1 VTFRADVEGLRAV
14 AVAIVVLAH
23 ARLGFAAGGYVG
35 VDVFFVIS
43 GFLITQLLVGE
54 LDRSG
59 RVSVAR
65 FYARRIKRLMPQA
78 LTVIAAVVVAAW
90 LLLSPLEADVVA
102 HDVVAAGAYAMNW
115 HLSAEAVDYF
125 HSGEAAR
132 PLDHLWSLAVEEQFY
147 AVWPWLLL
155 TLAWV
160 SRRALPVAVA
170 AIAAVSF
177 AYAVASVHAA
187 PEAAYYSA
195 FGRAWELGL
204 GALLAVVPGRGL
216 GSPSEGPAPA
226 AHRISTLV
234 AWLGLAAIAVAVVAF
249 SAATRFPGPAAL
261 VPTLGAAA
269 VIAAGAP
276 LRLLTLPPMRW
287 LGRVSYAWYLWHWP
301 VLVFAGAGSAG
312 GRALVALLSL
322 LPAWLTYR
330 WIETPL
336 RHSTLHVRRPW
347 TTLAA
352 GLAGPAAVVGIG
364 LALSAG
370 LTSPPALAAA
380 EAVGAPALGRQLQRS
395 ATALLPRPRDASA
408 DRGHAFADG
417 CLVEEGEV
425 RSPACVYGDR
435 RSRQTIVLFGD
446 SHAMQWFPALEA
458 AAKRRRWRLVELTKA
473 GCPPPLV
480 RILLPGTPR
489 QDPSCDIWRA
499 SALKRIERERPA
511 LVVVGMSM
519 RYTVLDGERRLA
531 RGESTRALGAAYT
544 PALGRL
550 RALAGRVAVLT
561 DVPRPP
567 KDIPS
572 CVSGAM
578 RQLRR
583 CAFARGPAL
592 ANAFAIRDAAA
603 RVPGIDTLD
612 ATDRFCLPDLCPAV
626 VGDVLVYR
634 NSGHV
639 TASYMKTLRPWLERR
654 LGRTT
659 R

>member
-1 VTFRADVEGLRAV
+1 MTFRADVEGLRAV
-14 AVAIVVLAH
+14 AIAIVVLAH

-65 FYARRIKRLMPQA
+65 FYARRVKRLLPQA
-78 LTVIAAVVVAAW
+78 LTVIAAVVVAAS

-155 TLAWV
+155 ALAWV
-160 SRRALPVAVA
+160 SRRALPLAVA

-204 GALLAVVPGRGL
+204 GALLAVLPRVRL
-216 GSPSEGPAPA
+216 APV
-226 AHRISTLV
+226 V
-234 AWLGLAAIAVAVVAF
+234 AWFGLAAIAAAVLTF
-249 SAATRFPGPAAL
+249 GAATPFPGPAAL

-269 VIAAGAP
+269 VIAAGTP
-276 LRLLTLPPMRW
+276 LRVLTFPPMRW
-287 LGRVSYAWYLWHWP
+287 LGRVSYAWYVWHWP

-312 GRALVALLSL
+312 GRSLVALLSL
-322 LPAWLTYR
+322 VPAWLTYR

-370 LTSPPALAAA
+370 LSSPPALAAA

-395 ATALLPRPRDASA
+395 ATALRPRPRDASA
-408 DRGHAFADG
+408 DRGHAYADG
-417 CLVEEGEV
+417 CLVEMGEV

-435 RSRQTIVLFGD
+435 RSRKTVVLFGD

-458 AAKRRRWRLVELTKA
+458 TARRRHWRLVELTKG

-480 RILLPGTPR
+480 RILFPGSPR
-489 QDPSCDIWRA
+489 QDPSCDVWRE

-531 RGESTRALGAAYT
+531 RGESTRALGAGYA
-544 PALGRL
+544 PALARL
-550 RALAGRVAVLT
+550 RAAAGRVAVLT

-567 KDIPS
+567 EDIPS

-603 RVPGIDTLD
+603 RVPGIETVD
-612 ATDRFCLPDLCPAV
+612 ATDHFCLPDLCPAV

-634 NSGHV
+634 NSGHI
-639 TASYMKTLRPWLERR
+639 TASYMKTLGPWLERR
-654 LGRTT
+654 LHHTT

>member
-1 VTFRADVEGLRAV
+1 MTFRADIEGLRAV

-65 FYARRIKRLMPQA
+65 FYARRVKRLMPQA
-78 LTVIAAVVVAAW
+78 LTVIAAVVVAAS
-90 LLLSPLEADVVA
+90 LLLSPLEAECVA

-115 HLSAEAVDYF
+115 HLSAEAADYF

-155 TLAWV
+155 ALAWV

-170 AIAAVSF
+170 AIAAASF

-204 GALLAVVPGRGL
+204 GALLAVLPTLRLWPG
-216 GSPSEGPAPA
+216 A
-226 AHRISTLV
+226 
-234 AWLGLAAIAVAVVAF
+234 AWLGLAAIAVSVLTF
-249 SAATRFPGPAAL
+249 GAATPFPGAAAL

-276 LRLLTLPPMRW
+276 LRLLTLRPMRW
-287 LGRVSYAWYLWHWP
+287 LGRVSYAWYVWHWP

-322 LPAWLTYR
+322 VPAWLTYR

-370 LTSPPALAAA
+370 LSSPPALAAA

-395 ATALLPRPRDASA
+395 ATALRPRPRDASA

-435 RSRQTIVLFGD
+435 RSSKTVVLFGD

-458 AAKRRRWRLVELTKA
+458 TAKRRHWRLVELTKG

-480 RILLPGTPR
+480 QILLPGTAR
-489 QDPSCDIWRA
+489 QDPSCDVWRE
-499 SALKRIERERPA
+499 SALRRIERERPA
-511 LVVVGMSM
+511 LVLVGMSM
-519 RYTVLDGERRLA
+519 RYTVLDGERRLG
-531 RGESTRALGAAYT
+531 RGESTRALGAGYA
-544 PALGRL
+544 PALARL
-550 RALAGRVAVLT
+550 RAAAGRVAVLT

-578 RQLRR
+578 RHLRR

-603 RVPGIDTLD
+603 RVPGIETVD

-634 NSGHV
+634 NSGHI
-639 TASYMKTLRPWLERR
+639 TASYMKTLGPWLERR
-654 LGRTT
+654 LHRTT

>member
-1 VTFRADVEGLRAV
+1 MTFRADIEGLRGV

-23 ARLGFAAGGYVG
+23 AQLGFAAGGYVG

-43 GFLITQLLVGE
+43 GFLITQLLVAE

-65 FYARRIKRLMPQA
+65 FYARRVKRLMPQA
-78 LTVIAAVVVAAW
+78 LTVIAAVIVAAW

-115 HLSAEAVDYF
+115 HLSAEAADYF
-125 HSGEAAR
+125 HSGAAAR

-155 TLAWV
+155 ALAWV
-160 SRRALPVAVA
+160 SRRGLPVAVA
-170 AIAAVSF
+170 AIAVASF

-204 GALLAVVPGRGL
+204 GALLAVLPTLRLWPG
-216 GSPSEGPAPA
+216 A
-226 AHRISTLV
+226 AWV
-234 AWLGLAAIAVAVVAF
+234 GLAAIAVSVLTF
-249 SAATRFPGPAAL
+249 GAATPFPGIAAL

-276 LRLLTLPPMRW
+276 PRLLTLRPMRW
-287 LGRVSYAWYLWHWP
+287 LGRVSYAWYVWHWP

-322 LPAWLTYR
+322 VPAWLTYR

-347 TTLAA
+347 TTLVA
-352 GLAGPAAVVGIG
+352 GLAGPAAVVGVG

-370 LTSPPALAAA
+370 LSSPPALAAA
-380 EAVGAPALGRQLQRS
+380 EAVGAPALGRPLQRS
-395 ATALLPRPRDASA
+395 ATALRPRPRDAAA

-435 RSRQTIVLFGD
+435 RSRKTVVLFGD

-458 AAKRRRWRLVELTKA
+458 TAKRRHWRLVALTKG

-480 RILLPGTPR
+480 RRLFPGTQR
-489 QDPSCDIWRA
+489 QDPSCDVWRE
-499 SALKRIERERPA
+499 SALRRIERERPA
-511 LVVVGMSM
+511 LVLVGMSM
-519 RYTVLDGERRLA
+519 RYTVLDGERRLG
-531 RGESTRALGAAYT
+531 RGESIRALGAGYAPT
-544 PALGRL
+544 LARL
-550 RALAGRVAVLT
+550 RAAAGRVAVLT

-567 KDIPS
+567 NDIPS

-578 RQLRR
+578 RRLRR

-603 RVPGIDTLD
+603 RVPGVDTVD
-612 ATDRFCLPDLCPAV
+612 ATNRFCLPDLCPAV

-634 NSGHV
+634 NSGHI
-639 TASYMKTLRPWLERR
+639 TASYMKTLGPWLERR
-654 LGRTT
+654 L
-659 R
+659 